1 MWQLVEKAERMYCMV
16 EIAPTVP
23 GNKLVTKYIK
33 ILFVLWIVLDN
44 FPGPDEHRR
53 LAPEYLE
60 KIV

>member
-23 GNKLVTKYIK
+23 VNRLATKYIK

-44 FPGPDEHRR
+44 FPGTDEHRI
-53 LAPEYLE
+53 LTPEYLE
-60 KIV
+60 KIL